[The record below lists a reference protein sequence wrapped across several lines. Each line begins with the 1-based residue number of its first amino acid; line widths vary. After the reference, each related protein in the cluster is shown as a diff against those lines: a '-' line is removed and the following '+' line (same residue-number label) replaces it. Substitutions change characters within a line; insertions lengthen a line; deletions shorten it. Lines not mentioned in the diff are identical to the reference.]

1 MPVLS
6 PRKSGTYYL
15 PDIASQSEKP
25 ISILHTFFTAFFPLI
40 HFSFTP
46 SHRPAVALFRKP
58 APSPLLHRNIS
69 QPSFLNPDYFRS
81 APIPAQAQIRI
92 RISYFHS
99 PYYNIQG
106 TILRLP
112 ISFIQFHQS
121 CFGPMFFLKPLFC
134 QKENLPKPD
143 FPVPQCPDLL
153 PPQ

>member
-106 TILRLP
+106 CIQRLP
-112 ISFIQFHQS
+112 ISFIRFHQS
-121 CFGPMFFLKPLFC
+121 CFGPMFFLKPLFLSER
-134 QKENLPKPD
+134 KSAETGFSGTSMP
-143 FPVPQCPDLL
+143 
-153 PPQ
+153 

>member
-1 MPVLS
+1 MRNNV
-6 PRKSGTYYL
+6 
-15 PDIASQSEKP
+15 SQSSTFLWWSGAP
-25 ISILHTFFTAFFPLI
+25 DWLTPSIFSF
-40 HFSFTP
+40 FSFTP

-106 TILRLP
+106 CIQRLP
-112 ISFIQFHQS
+112 ISFIRFHQS
-121 CFGPMFFLKPLFC
+121 CFGPMFFLKPLFLSER
-134 QKENLPKPD
+134 KSAETGFSGTSMP
-143 FPVPQCPDLL
+143 
-153 PPQ
+153 

>member
-25 ISILHTFFTAFFPLI
+25 ISVLHTFFTAFFPLI

-69 QPSFLNPDYFRS
+69 QPSFLSPDYFRS

-92 RISYFHS
+92 RFHTSTRHIIIYKALFYAYPS
-99 PYYNIQG
+99 PLYGFTN
-106 TILRLP
+106 LVLAL
-112 ISFIQFHQS
+112 
-121 CFGPMFFLKPLFC
+121 CFSWSRFFC
-134 QKENLPKPD
+134 QKENLPKLD